1 MKKRLNFRGFTIVEL
16 MIATVVFSVIL
27 LLLTA
32 GIISVGNIYYRG
44 ITSSRTQAAT
54 RAISDNVVQ
63 AIQYSADSIILTAGT
78 PGTPGAPGAVC
89 AGGKKYSY
97 KLNTKKDDTNS
108 VLLIE
113 DYTSVA
119 GCTPNMT
126 PGPNTIEQIGKNMTL
141 TRFDITENTVTGNF
155 NVRVRVVSGDND
167 LFEGDSTD
175 NNCKGGAGSQFC
187 AVSSLDTEV
196 RKVLQ

>member
-1 MKKRLNFRGFTIVEL
+1 MKKRLNFRGFTIVEI

-32 GIISVGNIYYRG
+32 GIISIGNTYYRG
-44 ITSSRTQAAT
+44 ITSSRTQAAA

-63 AIQYSADSIILTAGT
+63 AIQYSADNIVRT
-78 PGTPGAPGAVC
+78 PGDPGAVC

-97 KLNTKKDDTNS
+97 KLNTKKDDSNH

-113 DYTSVA
+113 DYIA
-119 GCTPNMT
+119 GGSCTANMT

-167 LFEGDSTD
+167 LFEGDNTD